1 MLLNRKNRS
10 IDIESICQ
18 LLDLVLGSQSRAQVD
33 YFVEYLRTQID
44 YKVINID
51 QWMGFYR
58 FCNELLLFMR
68 AFKSWRWVVR
78 KRHILFDRGTS
89 DRRTIEPLLHIEGDL
104 AYNSLASLPCGIIQA
119 GSDLELKPLLSTSS
133 SREKVDVS
141 SSQNL
146 LATDKIM
153 AFCFFGNF
161 PAH

>member
-58 FCNELLLFMR
+58 FCNE
-68 AFKSWRWVVR
+68 
-78 KRHILFDRGTS
+78 GTS